1 MRFSVKT
8 NRCRGWFQ
16 PVVTLESGE
25 RREGAKWPTKQEAI
39 SALGYFK
46 EHGIFPSEEDETPV
60 EQCPHCGQM
69 MPDKS

>member
-1 MRFSVKT
+1 
-8 NRCRGWFQ
+8 
-16 PVVTLESGE
+16 VTLESGE